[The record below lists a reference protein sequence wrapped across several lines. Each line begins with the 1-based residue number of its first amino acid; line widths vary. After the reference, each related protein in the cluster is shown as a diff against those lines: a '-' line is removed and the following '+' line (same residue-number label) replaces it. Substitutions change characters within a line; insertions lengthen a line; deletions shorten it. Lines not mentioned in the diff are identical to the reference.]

1 MSQKPYISKCFSTF
15 EGVVQLRIEEK
26 RKDLK
31 KRGILKYYMV
41 EFRECLNENSLE
53 LFLNDRSSVWGD
65 AVKLQDAIY
74 VTLEGRPGKGYKLGP
89 FLNVCS

>member
-1 MSQKPYISKCFSTF
+1 M
-15 EGVVQLRIEEK
+15 QLSIEEK
-26 RKDLK
+26 RKDLE
-31 KRGILKYYMV
+31 KRRILKYYMM
-41 EFRECLNENSLE
+41 EFRECSNENSLE
-53 LFLNDRSSVWGD
+53 LFLNDRSSAWGD